1 MAEQDEL
8 TPDSY
13 MKVLLNSVFTLH
25 PAGHNAECFRMYH
38 EAVMAGSILIFVKDD
53 LYNTDEDRRQHRRNQ
68 CKDSLTHWRTAPT
81 VVLDSWHDLISTV
94 ERLLADGN
102 ALDEMQQRL
111 QVWYAE
117 HMTKVVRD
125 FEDFMLD
132 GDSHTR
138 RLLLKMM

>member
-1 MAEQDEL
+1 MAEQDKL

-68 CKDSLTHWRTAPT
+68 CKDSLTHWRTAPI
-81 VVLDSWHDLISTV
+81 VVLDSWHSLIPTV
-94 ERLLADGN
+94 EGLMADVN
-102 ALDEMQQRL
+102 ALDEMQRG
-111 QVWYAE
+111 Y
-117 HMTKVVRD
+117 M
-125 FEDFMLD
+125 FGMLK
-132 GDSHTR
+132 ST
-138 RLLLKMM
+138 